1 MSSNFIPTGVT
12 AITLAPSGSTG
23 YRQYVDLV
31 MEDWKFCRFVSEVTY
46 AATAATTGVA
56 IDLYGG
62 MGTLA
67 ATATG
72 SFPQVFWGSTIPAQ
86 PLLHVGD
93 NSVPVSM
100 VSLTAGATST
110 QTAKTSFY
118 FDFPQIRLPGIV
130 RLRFTNSDSTNPAT
144 FSLYADVS

>member
-1 MSSNFIPTGVT
+1 MSSCFIPTGVT
-12 AITLAPSGSTG
+12 AITLAPSGSDG

-31 MEDWKFCRFVSEVTY
+31 MQDWKFCRFVSEVTY
-46 AATAATTGVA
+46 AATATTTGVA

-67 ATATG
+67 ATASG
-72 SFPQVFWGSTIPAQ
+72 SFPQIFWGSTIPSQ
-86 PLLHVGD
+86 PNLHVGD
-93 NSVPVSM
+93 NAVAVSM
-100 VSLTAGATST
+100 VSLTTSATAT

-130 RLRFTNSDSTNPAT
+130 RLRFTNSDPTNAAT
-144 FSLYADVS
+144 FSLFADVS

>member
-12 AITLAPSGSTG
+12 SITLAPSGSTG

-31 MEDWKFCRFVSEVTY
+31 MEDWKFVRFVSEVTY

-67 ATATG
+67 ATASG
-72 SFPQVFWGSTIPAQ
+72 SFPQVFWGSTIPSQ
-86 PLLHVGD
+86 PNLHMGD
-93 NSVPVSM
+93 NAVAVSM
-100 VSLTAGATST
+100 VAPTAGSGSA
-110 QTAKTSFY
+110 QTTKTSFY
-118 FDFPQIRLPGIV
+118 FDYPQIRLPGIV
-130 RLRFTNSDSTNPAT
+130 RLRFTNSDATNAAT

>member
-12 AITLAPSGSTG
+12 SVVLAPSGNAG

-31 MEDWKFCRFVSEVTY
+31 MQDWKFCRFVSEVTY
-46 AATAATTGVA
+46 PATASTTGVS

-86 PLLHVGD
+86 PNLHMGD
-93 NSVPVSM
+93 NAVAVSM
-100 VSLTAGATST
+100 VSLTTNATAS
-110 QTAKTSFY
+110 QQANTSFY

-130 RLRFTNSDSTNPAT
+130 RLRFTNSDPTNAAT
-144 FSLYADVS
+144 FSLFADVS